1 MKFTSKRGDVSDA
14 EVSGNYLRNFKN
26 GTTTIRFL
34 QEMDEW
40 DKYREHYTL
49 DGKSFP
55 CIKGEGNCPGCN
67 HENEKVSKSS
77 RKYATNVYFVEP
89 GLVLPVRIP
98 ITLAKRLETRAER
111 NGNTLLTRDYVVIR
125 KGSGMDTDYDVDQDE
140 KYAIDTAA
148 KLKEGADIDAILEAN
163 FREQWGDP
171 EDYAR
176 GESKSSGFTADEVDA
191 ESRAK
196 KAADDVPPTESSSQS
211 ASADDEEI
219 DEEDLY
225 KMSREQLEVVAMKV
239 GVAFD
244 GMTDTQLIRK
254 IIVNAT

>member
-1 MKFTSKRGDVSDA
+1 MVRPTVSHI
-14 EVSGNYLRNFKN
+14 V
-26 GTTTIRFL
+26 I
-34 QEMDEW
+34 
-40 DKYREHYTL
+40 
-49 DGKSFP
+49 
-55 CIKGEGNCPGCN
+55 
-67 HENEKVSKSS
+67 
-77 RKYATNVYFVEP
+77 VEDDRTQA
-89 GLVLPVRIP
+89 LFAQSIL
-98 ITLAKRLETRAER
+98 
-111 NGNTLLTRDYVVIR
+111 